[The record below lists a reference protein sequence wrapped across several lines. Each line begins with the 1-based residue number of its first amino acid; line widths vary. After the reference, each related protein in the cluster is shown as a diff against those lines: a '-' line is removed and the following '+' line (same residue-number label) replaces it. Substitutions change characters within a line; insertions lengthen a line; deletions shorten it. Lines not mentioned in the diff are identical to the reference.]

1 MNKVYTIYYFLFINR
16 SQTNFSYLFYLAN
29 FFCFLIHKQNKSIK
43 KPKAFIFFL
52 YFVKRCIIGYK
63 SVFLPSK
70 ASMLCIQLL
79 TSYIAPTTKHRGT
92 FVSLFSALF
101 CLTSLISHHLSLMTL
116 SWFHLGKLIFKLFLE
131 NKVITSISRS
141 GQNISHFSGLAFIA
155 CGSAFAAF
163 FLPET
168 RGIHLPE
175 KWEDIIEVHKVKP
188 KSYFEFQEVSAF
200 GKLKRLWKNSLV

>member
-79 TSYIAPTTKHRGT
+79 TSYISPTTKHRGT
-92 FVSLFSALF
+92 FMSLFSALF
-101 CLTSLISHHLSLMTL
+101 CLTSLISHHLSLMSL
-116 SWFHLGKLIFKLFLE
+116 SWFHLGKLIFKLLLGKWSNYKYFTERANHFPFFRIGLYRMWLSLCSLFPAR
-131 NKVITSISRS
+131 NKRNSFAREVGRHHRSSQSEAQVLFWISRS
-141 GQNISHFSGLAFIA
+141 FS
-155 CGSAFAAF
+155 
-163 FLPET
+163 
-168 RGIHLPE
+168 
-175 KWEDIIEVHKVKP
+175 
-188 KSYFEFQEVSAF
+188 
-200 GKLKRLWKNSLV
+200 LWQT

>member
-1 MNKVYTIYYFLFINR
+1 M
-16 SQTNFSYLFYLAN
+16 S
-29 FFCFLIHKQNKSIK
+29 
-43 KPKAFIFFL
+43 
-52 YFVKRCIIGYK
+52 
-63 SVFLPSK
+63 
-70 ASMLCIQLL
+70 
-79 TSYIAPTTKHRGT
+79 
-92 FVSLFSALF
+92 
-101 CLTSLISHHLSLMTL
+101 L
-116 SWFHLGKLIFKLFLE
+116 SWFHL
-131 NKVITSISRS
+131 
-141 GQNISHFSGLAFIA
+141 GLAFIA